1 MLDDKTAPDES
12 QRRID
17 ALMRAGSVRG
27 AARLLGLHH
36 TSLRKWYERR
46 NIAHVNPTHVVTDG
60 GAESLQTSGQRVEVV
75 TREID
80 APEMVAMRRS
90 LARSQAQVKALN
102 DEIKA
107 HTKRENLADDVLAF
121 LAPVLDA
128 SVVPKPRKR
137 QAAKRDG
144 TPIIF
149 VWHLTDL
156 HWGEIVEPESV
167 QYANAYSP
175 GIAARRLQHMVD
187 TIMELAETYSP
198 QHYVEEIVLVV
209 NGDTVGGSI
218 HPDSAEYYA
227 RIVKQCLDASMVLAQ
242 LTGELAERF
251 PKVRYLGTV
260 GNHPRSTNR
269 MPTGS
274 ARIATSWERMI
285 HEMTAA
291 MLGRFD
297 NISYSLAQGYTIDAY
312 IGPSRWAFSHGD
324 ATKGGGG
331 QLGIPA
337 YGLKRQHDA
346 NREWSIVMAQM
357 TEAAIGNTIVQH
369 TRTGH
374 FHTYFFWH
382 AGAADISLCPSPK
395 GTDSFVKDVL
405 GKYCRASMLL
415 EVVHPKHDVIAHHL
429 VNLQHVMSE
438 ESDCRY
444 RWAALES
451 DQPVARL

>member
-1 MLDDKTAPDES
+1 MREDRTPADEV

-17 ALMRAGSVRG
+17 ALMQTGSIRG
-27 AARLLGLHH
+27 AARVLGLHH
-36 TSLRKWYERR
+36 TALGRWYKRR
-46 NIAHVNPTHVVTDG
+46 SIEPVTQTHIVTDIG
-60 GAESLQTSGQRVEVV
+60 SHTLQTAGQRVEVV
-75 TREID
+75 TKEID

-90 LARSQAQVKALN
+90 LARAQAQVSALN
-102 DEIKA
+102 AEIKA
-107 HTKRENLADDVLAF
+107 HTKRENLADDVLAH
-121 LAPVLDA
+121 LAPVLNA
-128 SVVPKPRKR
+128 SAVPRPRKR
-137 QAAKRDG
+137 ATVKREG
-144 TPIIF
+144 TPITF

-167 QYANAYSP
+167 QWANAYSP

-198 QHYVEEIVLVV
+198 QHYVDEIVVVV
-209 NGDTVGGSI
+209 NGDTVGGAI

-242 LTGELAERF
+242 LMGELAERF
-251 PKVRYLGTV
+251 PRVRYLGTV
-260 GNHPRSTNR
+260 GNHPRSTQK

-297 NISYSLAQGYTIDAY
+297 NITYSLAQGYTIDAY

-429 VNLQHVMSE
+429 VNLQHVMSD
-438 ESDCRY
+438 ESECRY

-451 DQPVARL
+451 DQPIAVL